1 MGCRVFVGGGA
12 LLAAMLTFDVR
23 EIGWSYLNGS
33 GLVIPGT
40 SNVLGTAG
48 LYGAGIFYWM
58 LGGMAWMLVIL
69 LEWWG
74 LYRLLHHGRLPRS
87 VVYGGLFLLLFGCLF
102 LTAGHVPGNE
112 WVARHQIQ
120 GAGGWRAICWELVCF
135 FRWPGDPLCW
145 RFPGWAICWP
155 WFMPPGCVPGRFA
168 GPCCGNGVP
177 GV

>member
-1 MGCRVFVGGGA
+1 
-12 LLAAMLTFDVR
+12 
-23 EIGWSYLNGS
+23 
-33 GLVIPGT
+33 
-40 SNVLGTAG
+40 
-48 LYGAGIFYWM
+48 
-58 LGGMAWMLVIL
+58 MAWMLVIL

-112 WVARHQIQ
+112 WVARHQIL
-120 GAGGWRAICWELVCF
+120 GAGGLAGHLLGTGLF
-135 FRWPGDPLCW
+135 LPLAG
-145 RFPGWAICWP
+145 RSAVLAFPGWAICWP
-155 WFMPPGCVPGRFA
+155 WFMQSGCVPVRFA